1 MNQSLSNDEF
11 VQLTLK
17 VAALYVREYP
27 RKTLGEWVLG
37 KFYPDIDQYA
47 LVNARDFMGADRT
60 HDGRMYLGGML
71 RTGSLDAEPL
81 LRAVEGAE
89 FGEDELRW
97 LI

>member
-1 MNQSLSNDEF
+1 MNQSLSNDDF
-11 VQLTLK
+11 VTLTLK

-71 RTGSLDAEPL
+71 RTGSLSTEPL
-81 LRAVEGAE
+81 LRAVENVTFSDE
-89 FGEDELRW
+89 ELRR
-97 LI
+97 LF